1 MIAYLE
7 GHVLRSEDNLIV
19 LKTSGGVGYAVHVSK
34 HLSVKVSPEEFLTLH
49 VYTNVREDDLSLYGF
64 LSLDEKELFTMLI
77 KTSGVGPKLGL
88 AVISVL
94 SPRQLVNAVHQGSAD
109 SFSQVPGIG
118 KKTAA
123 KLCLDLKDQL
133 KRHPILNFES
143 GLETG
148 SETGGT
154 TKSNEVDTVFSALK
168 NLGYS
173 EKEILA
179 VLRESGSLEEPF
191 ELRLKKALSL
201 LTPLR

>member
-7 GHVLRSEDNLIV
+7 GHILRSEDNLIV
-19 LKTSGGVGYAVHVSK
+19 LKTSGGVGYAVHVAK
-34 HLSVKVSPEEFLTLH
+34 HLSVEVSPEKFLTLH
-49 VYTNVREDDLSLYGF
+49 IYTNVREDDLSLYGF
-64 LSLDEKELFTMLI
+64 LKLEEKELFTMLI

-88 AVISVL
+88 AVLSVL
-94 SPRQLVNAVHQGSAD
+94 SPSQLVTAVQQDRAE
-109 SFSQVPGIG
+109 SFSQVSGIG

-133 KRHPILNFES
+133 KRHPIS
-143 GLETG
+143 GFDGVLETV
-148 SETGGT
+148 SETGGSAT
-154 TKSNEVDTVFSALK
+154 SMEVDMVLSALK

-179 VLRESGSLEEPF
+179 VLGECGSSEEPF

>member
-1 MIAYLE
+1 
-7 GHVLRSEDNLIV
+7 
-19 LKTSGGVGYAVHVSK
+19 
-34 HLSVKVSPEEFLTLH
+34 LS
-49 VYTNVREDDLSLYGF
+49 
-64 LSLDEKELFTMLI
+64 
-77 KTSGVGPKLGL
+77 
-88 AVISVL
+88 
-94 SPRQLVNAVHQGSAD
+94 
-109 SFSQVPGIG
+109 
-118 KKTAA
+118 
-123 KLCLDLKDQL
+123 
-133 KRHPILNFES
+133 FES

-154 TKSNEVDTVFSALK
+154 TTSKEVDTVFSALK

>member
-7 GHVLRSEDNLIV
+7 GQILRSEANLIV
-19 LKTSGGVGYAVHVSK
+19 LKTSDGVGYAVHVSQ
-34 HLSVKVSPEEFLTLH
+34 HLSVKASPEEFITLH
-49 VYTNVREDDLSLYGF
+49 IYTNVREDDISLYGF
-64 LSLDEKELFTMLI
+64 QKLEEKELFEMLI

-88 AVISVL
+88 AVLSVL
-94 SPRQLVNAVHQGSAD
+94 SPSQLVDAVHESSTE

-133 KRHPILNFES
+133 KRHPISGFEPGPAGSSKAGLTLS
-143 GLETG
+143 GTEIDG
-148 SETGGT
+148 
-154 TKSNEVDTVFSALK
+154 VFSALK

-173 EKEILA
+173 EKEILP
-179 VLRESGSLEEPF
+179 VLRETDSSDLPF
-191 ELRLKKALSL
+191 EGRLKKALSL

>member
-34 HLSVKVSPEEFLTLH
+34 HLSVKVSLEEFLTLH
-49 VYTNVREDDLSLYGF
+49 IYTNVREDDLSLYGF

-94 SPRQLVNAVHQGSAD
+94 SPRQLVNAVHQVNAE

-133 KRHPILNFES
+133 KRHPILSFES
-143 GLETG
+143 GSEKGYETG
-148 SETGGT
+148 VT
-154 TKSNEVDTVFSALK
+154 TTSKEVDAVFSALK
-168 NLGYS
+168 NLGYL
-173 EKEILA
+173 EKEIIA
-179 VLRESGSLEEPF
+179 VLRESGSLEDPF

>member
-1 MIAYLE
+1 MISYLE

-19 LKTSGGVGYAVHVSK
+19 LKTSGGVGYAVYVSK
-34 HLSVKVSPEEFLTLH
+34 NLSVKVSPEEVLTLH
-49 VYTNVREDDLSLYGF
+49 IYTNVREDDLSLYGF
-64 LSLDEKELFTMLI
+64 LGLEEKELFTMLI

-88 AVISVL
+88 AVLSVL
-94 SPRQLVNAVHQGSAD
+94 SPSQLVKAVHQGNAE

-133 KRHPILNFES
+133 KRYPISGFEN
-143 GLETG
+143 GLETV
-148 SETGGT
+148 SEKGA
-154 TKSNEVDTVFSALK
+154 SVASMEVDAVFSALK

-179 VLRESGSLEEPF
+179 VLRESTNSDDSF